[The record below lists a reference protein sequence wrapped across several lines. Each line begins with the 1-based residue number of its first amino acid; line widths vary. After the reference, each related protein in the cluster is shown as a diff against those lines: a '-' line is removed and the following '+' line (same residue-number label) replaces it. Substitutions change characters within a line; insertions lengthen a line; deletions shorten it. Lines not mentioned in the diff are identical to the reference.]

1 MSEALWLESYP
12 WFLSDLLSLIWSLQ
26 PSPLTISSTLYRHP
40 ASHYYCWYLCSTSN
54 LWSSF
59 FTWFLREIIG
69 CSSDCFARLFYGDW
83 LPWMIWCR
91 REGCPDLLDYC
102 NFVEHLWSK
111 SLEFV
116 INWCYFC
123 HPMRLSSSNKGG
135 CSRFYFVPFCPRH
148 RLQALYDRGSE
159 RLQLGLGSFRTQSCY
174 DALQPWLWKSLH
186 YSEGTV
192 EIAWPVNYWSEL
204 VFLLE
209 L

>member
-12 WFLSDLLSLIWSLQ
+12 WFLNDLLSLIWSVQ
-26 PSPLTISSTLYRHP
+26 PSPLTTSSTLYRHP

-102 NFVEHLWSK
+102 SFVEHLWSK

-116 INWCYFC
+116 INLCLSTLFLFFKCLTRDFLPSFYPSFWSRILWCWW
-123 HPMRLSSSNKGG
+123 P
-135 CSRFYFVPFCPRH
+135 FYR
-148 RLQALYDRGSE
+148 
-159 RLQLGLGSFRTQSCY
+159 
-174 DALQPWLWKSLH
+174 
-186 YSEGTV
+186 
-192 EIAWPVNYWSEL
+192 
-204 VFLLE
+204 
-209 L
+209 